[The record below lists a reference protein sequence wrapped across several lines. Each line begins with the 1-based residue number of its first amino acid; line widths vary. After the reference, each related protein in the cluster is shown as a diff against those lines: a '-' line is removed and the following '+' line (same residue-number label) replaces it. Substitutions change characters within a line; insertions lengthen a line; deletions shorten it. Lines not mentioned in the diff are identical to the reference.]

1 MNTLATSMAIGSVLA
16 AGWTGHAYLTETYAE
31 KERLLVAEAQVQYVL
46 DRQATALTREITY
59 LEIKKNKTEDD
70 RALLKLLREQ
80 LRETMEVRKG
90 KK

>member
-1 MNTLATSMAIGSVLA
+1 
-16 AGWTGHAYLTETYAE
+16 
-31 KERLLVAEAQVQYVL
+31 VQYVL